1 MAILEQLPSL
11 EEIGPSQSSTTS
23 AGRAASNA
31 EDDLTIHHKRAI
43 GSTKL
48 RKRKSLRLKTRAQ
61 ASGVSGKKTEPKGQH
76 VHGYNTRN
84 QPLTRAQKRAA
95 DREDKP
101 KPSVKRQRSVN
112 LPRKGS
118 RPQSKNVRE
127 LRQKKRQERDDGVS
141 SLWEALQAT
150 SPLDDMSLHL
160 KKRLAVYMSLTQF
173 YGYWG
178 WQSREEIEEFVAGLL
193 DLKPSSVHRWC
204 HDFETDHY
212 LEQDCRGKHSK
223 VRSPLY
229 DVEYQGFRER
239 FRHYVKANSI
249 GKDGSPNLTADA
261 LAEWVNSDLD
271 LQDEDKYSNRTVLR
285 WMHALGFSVHSVKN
299 TLYVDGHERDDVVAD
314 RERLYKELQEV
325 RPYLQTVDDCTLE
338 EAENGAATHILIS
351 QDEKIHHSGD
361 TQRRYWS
368 DGTFTKL
375 RQKSLG
381 RTVMTS
387 DFLSEIFGFIRY
399 SNDDPVVPGERT
411 GSVLDVSVDGY
422 YNNERCLVDFAECS
436 EAVKT
441 LSEGKL
447 GCVFLTDRSP
457 IHCKYPEDGLNAK
470 AMNVKPGGKQP
481 RMRAGW
487 YERDGRRVV
496 QEMVFPVNHPRYAGL
511 PKGLRQVVL
520 ERFGEA
526 AVVGKKQ
533 DELVILLSNCDDF
546 ASQKTLLQE
555 EAEARGDRVIYGVK
569 FHPELAPI
577 EAAYR
582 SIAKAIRI
590 GNSSKS
596 SAGFVQRVERCQ
608 EPADLTLLLIRKHF
622 RSSREYLKS
631 YMEGMSL
638 EEIKRLRKERRKH
651 RGPAPMLPAPT
662 GQSNVG
668 KFNRR
673 RVV

>member
-1 MAILEQLPSL
+1 MALPKQLPSP

-23 AGRAASNA
+23 AAQTASNA
-31 EDDLTIHHKRAI
+31 EDDLTTHHKRAI

-48 RKRKSLRLKTRAQ
+48 RKRKSLRLKTQAEVSG
-61 ASGVSGKKTEPKGQH
+61 ASGETAESKRQH

-84 QPLTRAQKRAA
+84 QPLTKAQKRPA
-95 DREDKP
+95 DRKDKP
-101 KPSVKRQRSVN
+101 KPSVKRQKSVN
-112 LPRKGS
+112 LPPKGS
-118 RPQSKNVRE
+118 RPQ
-127 LRQKKRQERDDGVS
+127 
-141 SLWEALQAT
+141 
-150 SPLDDMSLHL
+150 
-160 KKRLAVYMSLTQF
+160 
-173 YGYWG
+173 
-178 WQSREEIEEFVAGLL
+178 IEEFVADLF

-204 HDFETDHY
+204 HDFETAHY
-212 LEQDCRGKHSK
+212 LEEDRRGKHSK
-223 VRSPLY
+223 TWSS
-229 DVEYQGFRER
+229 EKG
-239 FRHYVKANSI
+239 
-249 GKDGSPNLTADA
+249 
-261 LAEWVNSDLD
+261 
-271 LQDEDKYSNRTVLR
+271 DKYSNRTILR
-285 WMHALGFSVHSVKN
+285 WLHALGFSVHSVKN
-299 TLYVDGHERDDVVAD
+299 TLYVDGHEREDVVAD
-314 RERLYKELQEV
+314 REQLYKELEEV
-325 RPYLQTVDDCTLE
+325 RPSLQTVDDCTLE
-338 EAENGAATHILIS
+338 EAENSAATHILIS

-361 TQRRYWS
+361 IQRRYWS

-441 LSEGKL
+441 LTDGKL

-481 RMRAGW
+481 RMRPGW
-487 YERDGRRVV
+487 YERDGQRVV
-496 QEMVFPVNHPRYAGL
+496 QDMVFPADHPRYAGL
-511 PKGLRQVVL
+511 PKGLRQVVI

-533 DELVILLSNCDDF
+533 DELVNLLSNCDDF
-546 ASQKTLLQE
+546 ASQRPCSRKKPMP
-555 EAEARGDRVIYGVK
+555 AV
-569 FHPELAPI
+569 I

-596 SAGFVQRVERCQ
+596 SAGFVERVESCQ

-622 RSSREYLKS
+622 RSSREYLKC
-631 YMEGMSL
+631 YVDGMSM
-638 EEIKRLRKERRKH
+638 EEIRRLRKERRKH
-651 RGPAPMLPAPT
+651 RGPAPMLPAST
-662 GQSNVG
+662 DHSNVG